1 MATRKSPGKKTGQK
15 TGKRRSAA
23 GRRASGRT
31 LAVWLGTVAVATAV
45 VTALFFIFIA
55 PAIFHTGPV
64 TDEIGEA
71 SLDRAK
77 SYPETDAEIPDVR
90 DRFKDY
96 TLEGSL
102 KSARIAIVI
111 DDFGYDIKRLRRLFG
126 VDAEIAVA
134 VLPHQK
140 YSTAS
145 AEEAHLHGWQV
156 LLHLPMEPE
165 NSSVNDPGKGAL
177 YTSMDNSAIRTTLD
191 RDLSSVPY
199 VSGVNNHMGSKATA
213 DTRMM
218 RIVLK
223 QVAER
228 GLFFLDSRTTAKSV
242 AGDLM
247 ASMGVRGGVRSIFLD
262 NTRNHDYI
270 RAQIGELV
278 RTARRTGSAIAIG
291 HPYNE
296 TIDVLLETVPLLKES
311 GIEVVS
317 ITDLMAPGGTE

>member
-1 MATRKSPGKKTGQK
+1 MSQTDAPSLKT
-15 TGKRRSAA
+15 A
-23 GRRASGRT
+23 
-31 LAVWLGTVAVATAV
+31 
-45 VTALFFIFIA
+45 
-55 PAIFHTGPV
+55 
-64 TDEIGEA
+64 E
-71 SLDRAK
+71 
-77 SYPETDAEIPDVR
+77 SYPETDAGTLDVR
-90 DRFKDY
+90 DRFRDY
-96 TLEGSL
+96 TLEGSTEGSL
-102 KSARIAIVI
+102 KRARIAIVI

-134 VLPHQK
+134 VLPHLK

-145 AEEAHLHGWQV
+145 AEEAHRHGWQV

-165 NSSVNDPGKGAL
+165 NSSVNNPGEGAL
-177 YTSMDNSAIRTTLD
+177 YTSMDSTALRVTLE
-191 RDLSSVPY
+191 RDLANVPH
-199 VSGVNNHMGSKATA
+199 VTGINNHMGSKATA
-213 DTRMM
+213 DTRLM
-218 RIVLK
+218 RVVLE

-242 AGDLM
+242 AGDLI

-291 HPYNE
+291 HPYTE

-317 ITDLMAPGGTE
+317 ITDLMRSSGGTE